1 MKEKYF
7 WLLIILIIL
16 MFLSSPKVYAKN
28 RLELSYQSINRDLP
42 YYQMTIAPVDPHIIS
57 RMGTAIFDHS
67 QSTGQTIRYSH
78 FTQFRN
84 RPVEIQLSLGKE
96 QAEGSWNLRE
106 LGSYWYGESDD
117 LDSTST
123 RATLTYFLSPSLG
136 LKAGF
141 ARENLNHEGFA
152 ADNRPSWLRGDWT
165 RKEEKNRLILGVEK
179 DLLENLKLKFTYA
192 SIRENRDWRFSLDI
206 TTDGRWTES
215 TGGGS
220 FEGDGWNLEATY
232 MPKDFLQLKLFS
244 NFENGDG
251 DFKCTEVNWKG
262 EIYKDTFRTFAD
274 SLKKSEYG
282 LILDLF
288 LIRRLSLNL
297 GYSIDKN
304 DHTYNYYLDNS
315 NLNYHLEKNSS
326 HFGFQWLVSP
336 GLKFKAMYSHTDFN
350 RRDNWYYFSEE
361 APSWEGK
368 GEEDKINLGWI
379 FEF

>member
-16 MFLSSPKVYAKN
+16 MFLSSPKIYAKN

-42 YYQMTIAPVDPHIIS
+42 YYQMTIAPVDPHNIS

-106 LGSYWYGESDD
+106 LGGYWYGESDN
-117 LDSTST
+117 LDSIST
-123 RATLTYFLSPSLG
+123 RAIFTYFLSPSLG

-165 RKEEKNRLILGVEK
+165 RKEEKNRLILGIEK
-179 DLLENLKLKFTYA
+179 DLLKNLKLGCTYTP
-192 SIRENRDWRFSLDI
+192 IWQTQDFEFSLDI
-206 TTDGRWTES
+206 TTDRRWWKAWGDGR
-215 TGGGS
+215 
-220 FEGDGWNLEATY
+220 FEGDGWNFKVTY
-232 MPKDFLQLKLFS
+232 LPKDFLQLRLLS
-244 NFENGDG
+244 GFEDGNGNLE
-251 DFKCTEVNWKG
+251 CTEVISG
-262 EIYKDTFRTFAD
+262 GQEHRDVFRTSTN
-274 SLKKSEYG
+274 SLKKSEYD
-282 LILDLF
+282 LAADLF
-288 LIRRLSLNL
+288 LTKRLCLNL
-297 GYSIDKN
+297 SYFVN
-304 DHTYNYYLDNS
+304 NYNQTYEYLDNDR
-315 NLNYHLEKNSS
+315 LDYQLQKNGWRCGFEWLISS
-326 HFGFQWLVSP
+326 
-336 GLKFKAMYSHTDFN
+336 GLKFKTIYSHANFK
-350 RRDNWYYFSEE
+350 REDNWYYFSEE